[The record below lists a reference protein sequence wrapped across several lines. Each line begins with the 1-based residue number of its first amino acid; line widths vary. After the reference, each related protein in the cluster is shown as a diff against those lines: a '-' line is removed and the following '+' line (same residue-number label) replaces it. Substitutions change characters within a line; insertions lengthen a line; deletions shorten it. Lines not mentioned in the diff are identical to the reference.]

1 MELGFAVPVAGS
13 WATPDNQ
20 VEIAQRAEELGYA
33 SLWTFQRLL
42 FPADPQ
48 EADNPR
54 WQPPYRSVQDPL
66 VTLAF
71 LAGQTTRARL
81 GVAVLNM
88 PWYSPLLLAK
98 LVTTLDIV
106 SGGRVDLGL
115 GLGWSQ
121 LEYDAAGAPFE
132 RRGARSD
139 EFLSCLTAIWTDD
152 PVDWHGEFHD
162 VGPAIVSPRPV
173 QQPHPPVLLGG
184 AAPAALRRAG
194 RLTQG
199 WVSSSGQ
206 DLSPI
211 AGSIELVRTA
221 AREVGRDDSAL
232 RFVCRGVVRVRSAD
246 ADGARL
252 LTGTLDKIREDLETV
267 AAQGVT
273 ELFVDLNFD
282 KEVGSPDADPTASMA
297 RAHEV
302 LEALAP
308 GSGSASSGSASGR
321 SASGGSAAGGS

>member
-1 MELGFAVPVAGS
+1 VQLGFAVPVAGS

-20 VEIAQRAEELGYA
+20 VTVARRAEELGYA
-33 SLWTFQRLL
+33 SLWSFQRLL

-48 EADNPR
+48 EQQNPR
-54 WQPPYRSVQDPL
+54 WQPTYRSVHDPL

-71 LAGQTTRARL
+71 LAAHTTRARL
-81 GVAVLNM
+81 GVAVVNM

-98 LVTTLDIV
+98 MVSTLDAV

-115 GLGWSQ
+115 GLGWSPM
-121 LEYDAAGAPFE
+121 EYAAAGAPFE

-139 EFLSCLTAIWTDD
+139 EFLECLAAIWTDD

-162 VGPAIVSPRPV
+162 VGPAHVHPPPV
-173 QQPHPPVLLGG
+173 QRPHPPILLGG

-206 DLSPI
+206 DLASI
-211 AGSIELVRTA
+211 GSSNELVRAA
-221 AREVGRDDSAL
+221 ARDAGRDDAAL
-232 RFVCRGVVRVRSAD
+232 RFVCRGVVRVREPGRDEASA
-246 ADGARL
+246 GQRRL
-252 LTGTLDKIREDLETV
+252 LTGPLEQVRADLETV

-273 ELFVDLNFD
+273 ELFVDQNID
-282 KEVGSPDADPTASMA
+282 RQIGSPDAHPAESMD
-297 RAHEV
+297 RAQEV

-308 GSGSASSGSASGR
+308 GPSA
-321 SASGGSAAGGS
+321 

>member
-1 MELGFAVPVAGS
+1 VELGFAVPVSGS

-20 VEIAQRAEELGYA
+20 VAIAQRAEELGYA
-33 SLWTFQRLL
+33 SLWAFQRLL
-42 FPADPQ
+42 FPADPH
-48 EADNPR
+48 EAENPR
-54 WQPPYRSVQDPL
+54 WAPPYRSVQDPL

-71 LAGQTTRARL
+71 LAGHTTRARL

-98 LVTTLDIV
+98 TVTTLDIV

-115 GLGWSQ
+115 GLGWSK
-121 LEYDAAGAPFE
+121 LEYDAARAPFE

-184 AAPAALRRAG
+184 SAPAALRRAG

-206 DLSPI
+206 DLSSI
-211 AGSIELVRTA
+211 ADAIEVVRSA
-221 AREVGRDDSAL
+221 AREAGRDDSAL
-232 RFVCRGVVRVRSAD
+232 RFVCRGVVRVRPAGR
-246 ADGARL
+246 DGGRL
-252 LTGTLDKIREDLETV
+252 LAGSMDKIRDDLETV
-267 AAQGVT
+267 AGQGVT

-282 KEVGSPDADPTASMA
+282 KEIGSPDADPAVSMA

-308 GSGSASSGSASGR
+308 GVPSS
-321 SASGGSAAGGS
+321 